1 MRPSTPGSIEKR
13 IHATDMLREA
23 QHTSF
28 FCLMGVLEHAIE
40 QGQIQNQTVI
50 NYVQKINAISD
61 DLTSVA
67 SGEQDENL
75 DEIVARH
82 CRGWAK
88 NRRGGK

>member
-1 MRPSTPGSIEKR
+1 MCSSTPGSIKNR
-13 IHATDMLREA
+13 IEAADMLRAA
-23 QHTSF
+23 QHTRF

-61 DLTSVA
+61 DLTSVVD
-67 SGEQDENL
+67 GEEDENL

-88 NRRGGK
+88 NMRGGK